1 MECSKEK
8 FSEQFFPNYT
18 VGINA
23 FERVQEI
30 CGYYGKK
37 AIAIGGKR
45 ALAAVKD
52 MIEDSLKNS
61 EIEIIEY
68 VWYGGEASFENAKN
82 IMNLDKFKEAD
93 MIFAFGGGKA
103 LDTCKYAAC
112 LSKKPIFTFP
122 TIAGTCAAASS
133 EAIMY
138 YPSGVMRETFE
149 TGKPALHIFINT
161 QVIANAPQIYLWTG
175 IGDTM
180 SKHFETSLAARGKE
194 LKHGEALG
202 IEMAK
207 MCYKPLI
214 KYGKKALDDC
224 ERHVASYELE
234 QICLCVIV
242 TTGLVSGLINVSLNS
257 SIAHSLFYGMTV
269 LPQIEKNH
277 LHGEV
282 VSYGVLVLLIYDE
295 QMDKLSELYP
305 FYKSIGLPT
314 KLKDIEVTYGELAP
328 VMDKCLDVE
337 DIHNAPYI
345 VTKEKL
351 LEAISYLE
359 EFVDYIEENN
369 K

>member
-1 MECSKEK
+1 MEHSKAR
-8 FSEQFFPNYT
+8 FNEQFFPNYT
-18 VGINA
+18 VGTNA
-23 FERVQEI
+23 FERVPEI
-30 CGYYGKK
+30 CGTYGKK

-45 ALAAVKD
+45 ALAAAKPIV
-52 MIEDSLKNS
+52 EEALKNS
-61 EIEIIEY
+61 EIEIIQY
-68 VWYGGEASFENAKN
+68 AWYGGEASFENAET
-82 IMNLDKFKEAD
+82 IMNLDKFKEAE

-103 LDTCKYAAC
+103 LDTCKYVAC
-112 LSKKPIFTFP
+112 LTQKPIFTFP

-138 YPSGVMRETFE
+138 YPSGVMRETYG

-161 QVIANAPQIYLWTG
+161 QVIANAPKTYLWTG

-180 SKHFETSLAARGKE
+180 SKHFETSLASRGKE

-202 IEMAK
+202 VEMAK

-214 KYGKKALDDC
+214 KYGHKALEDC
-224 ERHVASYELE
+224 EKHVASFELE

-242 TTGLVSGLINVSLNS
+242 TTGLVSGLINVTLNS

-282 VSYGVLVLLIYDE
+282 VSYGVLLLLIYDNQME
-295 QMDKLSELYP
+295 QLTELYP

-314 KLKDIEVTYGELAP
+314 KLEDIEVKYSELDK

-337 DIHNAPYI
+337 DIHNTPYI

-351 LEAISYLE
+351 LEAISFLE
-359 EFVDYIEENN
+359 EYN
-369 K
+369 